1 MKVTNPIP
9 ILITYFQ
16 KEKVKKKTWV
26 FFIFFIIIIVAGKM
40 MEFSEDSVLLHGLPE
55 TKYPPVGY
63 GDISR
68 Q

>member
-1 MKVTNPIP
+1 
-9 ILITYFQ
+9 
-16 KEKVKKKTWV
+16 
-26 FFIFFIIIIVAGKM
+26 